1 MLIGGIQTLT
11 LLDFPG
17 KVATT
22 IFTVGCNFRC
32 GYCHNPELVL
42 PELIKKNRT
51 DLIPEEK
58 FFNFLKSRENF
69 LDGVAITG
77 GEPTLQPDLVEFIA
91 KIKARGLLVKLDTNG
106 TNPEMLKELISP
118 AERGKSPL
126 VDYYAMDIKYPLKK
140 YSKIVGIGRDLS
152 ALLKKS
158 IDLIRNSGAD
168 YEFRT
173 TVIAEYHTPEIIEKI
188 ARIVSGCRRYTLQNF
203 RPDYTLDKKFAGFH
217 GLTVEKLAELKKIAE
232 KYIEEVK
239 VIG

>member
-42 PELIKKNRT
+42 PELIQKNRK

-77 GEPTLQPDLVEFIA
+77 GEPTMQPDLVEFIE
-91 KIKARGLLVKLDTNG
+91 KIKKRRFLVKLDTNG
-106 TNPEMLKELISP
+106 TNPQMLKELIS
-118 AERGKSPL
+118 RDL
-126 VDYYAMDIKYPLKK
+126 VDYYAMDIKFPLEIYDKMTNVQIPA
-140 YSKIVGIGRDLS
+140 KIFQE
-152 ALLKKS
+152 S
-158 IDLIRNSGAD
+158 INLIRNSRAD

-188 ARIVSGCRRYTLQNF
+188 AKSVQDCHRYTLQNF

-217 GLTVEKLAELKKIAE
+217 GVTVEKLAELKKISE
-232 KYIEEVK
+232 KYIKNVK
-239 VIG
+239 IIG

>member
-22 IFTVGCNFRC
+22 IFTAGCNFRC

-42 PELIKKNRT
+42 PELIKKNRH
-51 DLIPEEK
+51 DFIPEEK

-77 GEPTLQPDLVEFIA
+77 GEPTMQPDLVEFIA
-91 KIKARGLLVKLDTNG
+91 KIKEMGFLVKLDTNG
-106 TNPEMLKELISP
+106 TNPQMLKEIIS
-118 AERGKSPL
+118 RDL
-126 VDYYAMDIKYPLKK
+126 VDYFAMDIKFPLEI
-140 YSKIVGIGRDLS
+140 YDKITNVQIP
-152 ALLKKS
+152 AKIFQES

-188 ARIVSGCRRYTLQNF
+188 AKSVQGCRRYTLQNF

-217 GLTVEKLAELKKIAE
+217 GLTESKMQELQKIAE
-232 KYIEEVK
+232 KYVEEVK

>member
-22 IFTVGCNFRC
+22 IFTAGCNFRC

-42 PELIKKNRT
+42 PQLIKKNRH
-51 DLIPEEK
+51 DFIPEEK

-77 GEPTLQPDLVEFIA
+77 GEPTMQPDLVDFIA
-91 KIKARGLLVKLDTNG
+91 KIKKMGFLVKLDTNG
-106 TNPEMLKELISP
+106 TKPEMLKEIISRHGGQ
-118 AERGKSPL
+118 ARGL
-126 VDYYAMDIKYPLKK
+126 VDYFAMDIKFPLKK
-140 YSKIVGIGRDLS
+140 YSKIVGTGRDLS
-152 ALLKKS
+152 ALLSKS

-173 TVIAEYHTPEIIEKI
+173 TVIAEYHTPEIIEQ
-188 ARIVSGCRRYTLQNF
+188 IVRTVQGCQRYTLQNF
-203 RPDYTLDKKFAGFH
+203 RPNYTLDKNFAGFH

-232 KYIEEVK
+232 KYIKEVK

>member
-22 IFTVGCNFRC
+22 VFTVGCNFRC

-42 PELIKKNRT
+42 PELIKKNQH

-58 FFNFLKSRENF
+58 FFNFLKSRCAPQGGGENF

-91 KIKARGLLVKLDTNG
+91 KIKAMGLLVKLDTNG
-106 TNPEMLKELISP
+106 TNPEMLKELIS
-118 AERGKSPL
+118 RDL
-126 VDYYAMDIKYPLKK
+126 VDYYAMDIKYPLDI
-140 YSKIVGIGRDLS
+140 YDKITNTPFS
-152 ALLKKS
+152 AKIFTES

-217 GLTVEKLAELKKIAE
+217 SLTVEKLAELKKIAE
-232 KYIEEVK
+232 KYIDEVK

>member
-22 IFTVGCNFRC
+22 IFTAGCNFRC

-42 PELIKKNRT
+42 PELIQKNRH
-51 DLIPEEK
+51 DFIPEEK

-77 GEPTLQPDLVEFIA
+77 GEPTMQSDLVEFIA
-91 KIKARGLLVKLDTNG
+91 KIKDLGFLVKLDTNG
-106 TNPEMLKELISP
+106 TNPEMLKTLIS
-118 AERGKSPL
+118 RDL
-126 VDYYAMDIKYPLKK
+126 VDYFAMDIKFPLNIYDKMTNVQFPA
-140 YSKIVGIGRDLS
+140 KIFQE
-152 ALLKKS
+152 S

-173 TVIAEYHTPEIIEKI
+173 TVIAEYHTPQIIEEI
-188 ARIVSGCRRYTLQNF
+188 AKTVAGCQRYTLQNF

-217 GLTVEKLAELKKIAE
+217 SLTVENLAELKKIAE
-232 KYIEEVK
+232 KYIDKVK